1 MKRIIAIV
9 LVLTLAFILVGCN
22 VASNLPGV
30 TPYGAND
37 NGWDGNGWN
46 DNDNNNNGGTAND
59 NDNRIDTND
68 ALNTKEFYGERRNVN
83 STDKALLQG
92 R

>member
-22 VASNLPGV
+22 VAPNVPGV
-30 TPYGAND
+30 TPYGANNYD
-37 NGWDGNGWN
+37 RNGNNTNGNTRGSTNGWN
-46 DNDNNNNGGTAND
+46 ANNTG
-59 NDNRIDTND
+59 IDTND
-68 ALNTKEFYGERRNVN
+68 GLNTREFYGERRNVN